1 MKTSNQ
7 LSMNRVLVLCISVM
21 LAMVFQFNA
30 AHAGEAKTQQVSSVV
45 NINQADAKEISKVLT
60 GIGKTKADA
69 IVSYRE
75 QNGKFT
81 AVEDL
86 LKVKGIGKKTLEQNQ
101 DRIKL

>member
-1 MKTSNQ
+1 MKTSNT
-7 LSMNRVLVLCISVM
+7 LSINRALVFCISVM

-30 AHAGEAKTQQVSSVV
+30 VHASDLKTQQVNSTV
-45 NINQADAKEISKVLT
+45 NINQASAKEISKALT

-75 QNGKFT
+75 QNGQFT

-101 DRIKL
+101 DRIRL